1 MNYLIILKHENMAV
15 IQGIGAREKNKD
27 KSKGKGENQESK
39 EHAVT

>member
-1 MNYLIILKHENMAV
+1 MAV